1 MGWRIYKFYSF
12 NLVPSASLVT
22 ILAILRSVNLVDV
35 NISILYTVE
44 WLLDRFR
51 TSVNTYSHNLC
62 TIMLDRIVNNK
73 NNNKI
78 DPTTTTLEVEL
89 TDSV

>member
-1 MGWRIYKFYSF
+1 M
-12 NLVPSASLVT
+12 PSASLVT

-51 TSVNTYSHNLC
+51 TAVNTYSHNLC
-62 TIMLDRIVNNK
+62 TIMLNRIVNNNYK
-73 NNNKI
+73 NKI
-78 DPTTTTLEVEL
+78 QNTEINESTTQV
-89 TDSV
+89 